1 METKSLLFLLL
12 AGGLCSAHLV
22 ASMITCRKTR
32 SWHDMRMNVFKTV
45 FFLKLAVVL
54 FYGVSN
60 RENIY
65 LAWSTDVLLGLA
77 CLYFLCVAVSGLR
90 KTRSWYIVRKD
101 VNAALYGI
109 ALFLMAGPLVAMP
122 EDEIVRH
129 IVLVVAFVSFF
140 GLVGLWDLFV
150 GYFYQTRR
158 HGRDV
163 PRFGVCICIVRMYV
177 DIYLQRNNSGN
188 VSLMIFP

>member
-22 ASMITCRKTR
+22 ASMITYRKTR

-77 CLYFLCVAVSGLR
+77 CLYFLCVA
-90 KTRSWYIVRKD
+90 
-101 VNAALYGI
+101 
-109 ALFLMAGPLVAMP
+109 LVAMP

-140 GLVGLWDLFV
+140 GLVGLWDLLWVTF
-150 GYFYQTRR
+150 TK
-158 HGRDV
+158 RDV
-163 PRFGVCICIVRMYV
+163 TAGMSLGSGLAFALYVCMLIFICKEIIPVM
-177 DIYLQRNNSGN
+177 
-188 VSLMIFP
+188 

>member
-12 AGGLCSAHLV
+12 AGGLCSTHLV
-22 ASMITCRKTR
+22 ASMITYRKTR

-77 CLYFLCVAVSGLR
+77 CLYFLFVAVSGLL

-109 ALFLMAGPLVAMP
+109 SLFLMAGPLAAMP

-129 IVLVVAFVSFF
+129 IVPVVAFVSFF
-140 GLVGLWDLFV
+140 GLVGLWDLLWVTF
-150 GYFYQTRR
+150 TK
-158 HGRDV
+158 RDV
-163 PRFGVCICIVRMYV
+163 TAGMSLGSGLAFALYVCMLIFICKEIIPVM
-177 DIYLQRNNSGN
+177 
-188 VSLMIFP
+188 

>member
-12 AGGLCSAHLV
+12 AGGLCFAHLV
-22 ASMITCRKTR
+22 ASMITYRKTR

-109 ALFLMAGPLVAMP
+109 ALFLMAGPLAAMP

-129 IVLVVAFVSFF
+129 IVPVVAFVSFF
-140 GLVGLWDLFV
+140 GLVGLWDLLWVTF
-150 GYFYQTRR
+150 TK
-158 HGRDV
+158 RDV
-163 PRFGVCICIVRMYV
+163 TAGTSLGSGLAFALYVCMLIFICKEIIPVM
-177 DIYLQRNNSGN
+177 
-188 VSLMIFP
+188 

>member
-22 ASMITCRKTR
+22 ASMITYRKTR

-77 CLYFLCVAVSGLR
+77 CLYFLCVAQSATGDS
-90 KTRSWYIVRKD
+90 TD
-101 VNAALYGI
+101 TG
-109 ALFLMAGPLVAMP
+109 MP

-140 GLVGLWDLFV
+140 GLVGLWDLLWVTF
-150 GYFYQTRR
+150 TK
-158 HGRDV
+158 RDV
-163 PRFGVCICIVRMYV
+163 TAGMSLGSGLAFALYVCMLIFICKEIIPVM
-177 DIYLQRNNSGN
+177 
-188 VSLMIFP
+188 

>member
-22 ASMITCRKTR
+22 ASMITYRKTR

-77 CLYFLCVAVSGLR
+77 CLYFLCVAVSGLQENTFVVYCAKR
-90 KTRSWYIVRKD
+90 CERCALRYRSVSDGRPSRGY
-101 VNAALYGI
+101 
-109 ALFLMAGPLVAMP
+109 AG
-122 EDEIVRH
+122 R
-129 IVLVVAFVSFF
+129 
-140 GLVGLWDLFV
+140 
-150 GYFYQTRR
+150 
-158 HGRDV
+158 
-163 PRFGVCICIVRMYV
+163 
-177 DIYLQRNNSGN
+177 
-188 VSLMIFP
+188 